1 MYVQLYTFTFV
12 ISQPLACTHYCKP
25 WTSGTKFQISY
36 HVLVTDSKPFKSS
49 CPCVTIGLVVAQPRP
64 NQTLRQRFHHT
75 VGAVSTQYG
84 AVPWP
89 ITVTQIIL
97 GGGK

>member
-1 MYVQLYTFTFV
+1 MTT
-12 ISQPLACTHYCKP
+12 
-25 WTSGTKFQISY
+25 
-36 HVLVTDSKPFKSS
+36 
-49 CPCVTIGLVVAQPRP
+49 GLVVVLSQPRP

-84 AVPWP
+84 AVPRM

-97 GGGK
+97 GGGKYVLSHSLALSNQAPTVVIT